1 MVLKKEMRTDMA
13 NENAAVEFPIFGKKL
28 TVSSGRMEYNRLRS
42 RFRSLAREQAD
53 EAKVSIE
60 RFADNPKW
68 LLCDGFRWAKPYF
81 AKAADLAVEE
91 LLQKGVF
98 DLDGEVYLKE
108 HFDLAPWER
117 GFKAASNA
125 YKCVVNA
132 EKQREKERAEQ
143 TDELGSSWAGGGFG
157 LKGAIKGAVEAE
169 ALNLASAAISGTF
182 NAIGRKMSKKENEKK
197 FKDIFERRK
206 DEIVNGVF
214 EAIANGADA
223 LVACCN
229 EHGIRIEGAVMV
241 EEAVKAERMCKNL
254 KAGKIPTNMVAD
266 VKLSILNANP
276 YSQEFYDYVYMTDG
290 DPSGELEKVGTFFG
304 ISFDRFKHDA
314 FIARLGKC
322 DRKSEDALD
331 AYRAKAVALAAELK
345 YDATETLR
353 RIDEELRTVDG
364 RIFAT
369 REEAQKQ
376 RVLAEFE
383 KGLDI
388 STEAASIASLAA
400 LDAKIGEL
408 AIDGEWKRERVRS
421 AIKRFDQIACT
432 AFGRQYLT
440 RDEAKIAK
448 GDASRFLEGVEL
460 VAKESS
466 SRICTSAN
474 MPAILIKGA
483 IANLGVVSGER
494 IVGLVSVP
502 SFSSL
507 FRIMNTGLVLTMYGI
522 RWKNSSV
529 ATSRNFISWQD
540 YAIMNPPVANGKLID
555 FGNGAVFETGSFLCV
570 PVIAVLTM
578 LQRVHELCK
587 EATCF
592 WNK

>member
-1 MVLKKEMRTDMA
+1 M
-13 NENAAVEFPIFGKKL
+13 ENGGTPVEFDIFGKKL

-42 RFRSLAREQAD
+42 RFRALAREQAD

-60 RFADNPKW
+60 QFADNPKW

-125 YKCVVNA
+125 YKRVVDA

-143 TDELGSSWAGGGFG
+143 TDELGSSWGGGGFG

-169 ALNLASAAISGTF
+169 ALNLASAALSGAF

-197 FKDIFERRK
+197 FQNIFERRK

-229 EHGIRIEGAVMV
+229 KHGIKIEGAVTA
-241 EEAVKAERMCKNL
+241 EEAVKAERMCNNL
-254 KAGKIPTNMVAD
+254 KAGKIPPNMVAD
-266 VKLSILNANP
+266 VKLGILDANP
-276 YSQEFYDYVYMTDG
+276 YCQEFYGYVYMTNG
-290 DPSGELEKVGTFFG
+290 DPSGELEKVGKFFG
-304 ISFDRFKHDA
+304 ISFDGFKHDA

-322 DRKSEDALD
+322 DCKSEDALD

-345 YDATETLR
+345 YDATETLK

-364 RIFAT
+364 RLCAT

-376 RVLAEFE
+376 RILSVFE
-383 KGLDI
+383 KELDI
-388 STEAASIASLAA
+388 STEVAAIASLAA

-421 AIKRFDQIACT
+421 AIARFDQMACM
-432 AFGRQYLT
+432 AFGRQYQT
-440 RDEAKIAK
+440 REEARIAK
-448 GDASRFLEGVEL
+448 GEVSRFLEGVEL
-460 VAKESS
+460 AAKESS
-466 SRICTSAN
+466 SRIYTSTN
-474 MPAILIKGA
+474 IPAMLVKGA
-483 IANLGVVSGER
+483 VANLGVVPGER
-494 IVGLVSVP
+494 IVSMVVVP

-507 FRIMNTGLVLTMYGI
+507 FKGLNTGLVLTEFGI
-522 RWKNSSV
+522 RWRNAAVS
-529 ATSRNFISWQD
+529 TTRNFISWQG
-540 YAIMNPPVANGKLID
+540 YAMMNPPVINGKLSD
-555 FGNGAVFETGSFLCV
+555 FGNGAVFEAGGFLAV
-570 PVIAVLTM
+570 PVESVLTM

-587 EATCF
+587 EAICF
-592 WNK
+592 TT